1 MKPRTP
7 LDAQGI
13 DLKLLRLLDALHASQ
28 SVTRTAERLG
38 LSQPTISI
46 GLARLPRCSL
56 LRCFRATFR
65 SGLPTQTRLD

>member
-7 LDAQGI
+7 LDAQSI
-13 DLKLLRLLDALHASQ
+13 DIKLLRLLDALHASQ

-46 GLARLPRCSL
+46 GLARLRKVLGDPLFVR
-56 LRCFRATFR
+56 TPE
-65 SGLPTQTRLD
+65 GM